1 MKPCFIAH
9 RGYSGKYLQNT
20 EEAFIKAVE
29 HGSGGIETD
38 VRITKDGILVV
49 NHDDTVKYAD
59 GTELAVSDYTFEE
72 LSQKPLRNKFTDT
85 EIHICTFRRY
95 LEICRDGNM
104 VCFIEFKGHFPDEKI
119 HEAFTLASEVYDLK
133 MCSLQSFDLDNLIRA
148 HEAFPDLQIMLTCGE
163 PSEDVYKCLEL
174 GFDIDMAH
182 SGIYKSLVDR
192 FHEKGLKVGLWTAN
206 QPHELELC
214 RLMCVDYIES
224 DIYSDFITE

>member
-38 VRITKDGILVV
+38 VRITKDGVLVV
-49 NHDDTVKYAD
+49 NHNETAVFED
-59 GTELAVSDYTFEE
+59 GTELAVSEATYEE
-72 LSQKPLRNKFTDT
+72 LSAKPLLNKFTDT
-85 EIHICTFRRY
+85 KIYICTFRRY

-119 HEAFTLASEVYDLK
+119 NDAFTLAAEVYDLK
-133 MCSLQSFDLDNLIRA
+133 MCSLQSFDLDN
-148 HEAFPDLQIMLTCGE
+148 EAFPDLQIMLTCGE
-163 PSEDVYKCLEL
+163 PNEDVYKCLEL

-192 FHEKGLKVGLWTAN
+192 FHKKGLKVGLWTAN
-206 QPHELELC
+206 QPQELELC
-214 RLMCVDYIES
+214 RLMEVDYIES
-224 DIYSDFITE
+224 DIYSDFLTE

>member
-38 VRITKDGILVV
+38 VRITKDGVLVV
-49 NHDDTVKYAD
+49 NHNETAVFED
-59 GTELAVSDYTFEE
+59 GTELAVSEATYEE
-72 LSQKPLRNKFTDT
+72 LSAKPLLNKVTDPK
-85 EIHICTFRRY
+85 IYICTFRRY

-104 VCFIEFKGHFPDEKI
+104 VCFIEFKGRFPDEKI
-119 HEAFTLASEVYDLK
+119 NDAFTLAAEVYDLK

-163 PSEDVYKCLEL
+163 PNEDVYKCLEL

-192 FHEKGLKVGLWTAN
+192 FHKKGLKVGLWTAN
-206 QPHELELC
+206 QPQELELC
-214 RLMCVDYIES
+214 RLMEVDYIES
-224 DIYSDFITE
+224 DIYSDFLTE